1 MSLSPTMDGMGLSHI
16 AEGYNGLPDKFRVL
30 ALSDIDPKRLHT
42 VSEQF
47 SIPRATVS
55 FELLPMPDPDIID
68 ICNTLGPL
76 DRTASRSTR
85 MSTPGPRSLQR
96 RHAIEPRL
104 CRL

>member
-55 FELLPMPDPDIID
+55 FELLPMPDPDTDSIPID
-68 ICNTLGPL
+68 EDVNARSAFFTAPAR
-76 DRTASRSTR
+76 DRTTFVPPLA
-85 MSTPGPRSLQR
+85 R
-96 RHAIEPRL
+96 RHAPGVT
-104 CRL
+104 